1 MAKNKSSVSKADSYE
16 AIGNFWDEQDFADVD
31 NLAEPDVVFEIQDTV
46 RIEAE
51 LLNNLQKVA
60 ASQGVSIE
68 TLINLWLQEK
78 LHSLAASSS
87 D

>member
-16 AIGNFWDEQDFADVD
+16 AIGEFWDEQDFSDFD
-31 NLAEPDVVFEIQDTV
+31 NLAEPDVEFEIRDAV
-46 RIEAE
+46 RIEAD
-51 LLNNLQKVA
+51 LLNDLEKVA
-60 ASQGVSIE
+60 VSQGVSIE

-78 LHSLAASSS
+78 LHSLTASSS

>member
-16 AIGNFWDEQDFADVD
+16 AIGNFWDEQDFADID